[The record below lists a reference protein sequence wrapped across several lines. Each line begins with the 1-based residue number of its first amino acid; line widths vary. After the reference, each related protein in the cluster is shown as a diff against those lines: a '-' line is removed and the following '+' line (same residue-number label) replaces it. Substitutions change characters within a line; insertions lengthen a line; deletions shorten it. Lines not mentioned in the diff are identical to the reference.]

1 MTMTK
6 AQDQRSHSM
15 KEQAYNKDKV
25 QEQDSRTQRQDNLK
39 DLASRDIHGE
49 VIYWHLQ
56 LLSATLVYCDNVSA
70 IYMTANPVQ
79 HQWTKHIEIDKHIVR
94 DMIAR
99 GQVHVLHVPSRY
111 QYADIFT
118 KGLLSAFLKNL
129 VPGTVLNKVDREIG
143 FNNAFDQF
151 IAEPGESLIYLTTV
165 PYDDLFDYLQQFEK
179 IVIASR
185 EKKLKAHD
193 PLALV
198 CYSTPTN
205 NRLRSSSN
213 TRSQAVV
220 QADKVNIQ
228 SRNVKINGRSAR
240 RLYNEDTAEGIN
252 VQKETKNDSK
262 YFMEPMLLVKKDETR
277 VILSNKQNDFLLTD
291 TIQME
296 ELKEL
301 SANICM
307 MARIQPVNIYSDEFL
322 SYDYAFISE
331 VQTPSTS
338 YVNPLFTDDDHEQM
352 YHEQPKIINS
362 TIGEDQI
369 NSNIIFDDPNVK
381 VNNGSVDHDKYVHD
395 LYELEQLARNA
406 YKEAEKQ

>member
-1 MTMTK
+1 
-6 AQDQRSHSM
+6 
-15 KEQAYNKDKV
+15 
-25 QEQDSRTQRQDNLK
+25 
-39 DLASRDIHGE
+39 
-49 VIYWHLQ
+49 
-56 LLSATLVYCDNVSA
+56 
-70 IYMTANPVQ
+70 
-79 HQWTKHIEIDKHIVR
+79 
-94 DMIAR
+94 MIAR

-118 KGLLSAFLKNL
+118 KGLLSAFLKNF
-129 VPGTVLNKVDREIG
+129 GTVLNKVDRETR

-185 EKKLKAHD
+185 EKKLKKKTHD

-198 CYSTPTN
+198 RYSTPTN
-205 NRLRSSSN
+205 NQLRSSSN
-213 TRSQAVV
+213 IRNQAVV

-240 RLYNEDTAEGIN
+240 RLYNEDTAEGSN
-252 VQKETKNDSK
+252 CYYYNEKGHYARNCPKPKFWDSK
-262 YFMEPMLLVKKDETR
+262 YFMEPMLLAKKDETR

-291 TIQME
+291 TIQIE
-296 ELKEL
+296 ELEEL

-307 MARIQPVNIYSDEFL
+307 MARIQPVNIDSDEFL
-322 SYDYAFISE
+322 SYDSAFISK

-362 TIGEDQI
+362 TIGDDQI

-395 LYELEQLARNA
+395 PCELEQLARNA
-406 YKEAEKQ
+406 YKEAEKQQ